1 MDETD
6 RITGEFA
13 DDDEEEVFQEREG
26 EDARIS
32 SVFSQLKPYCVEL
45 LELVQNPKKHSSAL
59 PALLQVLRTSQP
71 SALQPFFD
79 YSLFP
84 LLLLLDAAVDCR
96 SQQKVDTE
104 ENSFMPDVQK
114 MPHKVSD
121 KVAEGVLQCLEEL
134 LKKCHFRSVDQMVVV
149 LKKLTYGA
157 LLSPFEASEEFRE
170 GVIKCFRS
178 LLLSVLPCSNMCC
191 SCKQIHGL
199 PTLLEDKSM
208 ETSLCRS
215 LKYHSESQEC
225 LLSFLQS
232 QTASAAV
239 GHWLSLL
246 LKVHQFLFLVPSN

>member
-1 MDETD
+1 
-6 RITGEFA
+6 
-13 DDDEEEVFQEREG
+13 
-26 EDARIS
+26 
-32 SVFSQLKPYCVEL
+32 
-45 LELVQNPKKHSSAL
+45 
-59 PALLQVLRTSQP
+59 
-71 SALQPFFD
+71 
-79 YSLFP
+79 
-84 LLLLLDAAVDCR
+84 
-96 SQQKVDTE
+96 
-104 ENSFMPDVQK
+104 
-114 MPHKVSD
+114 
-121 KVAEGVLQCLEEL
+121 
-134 LKKCHFRSVDQMVVV
+134 MVVV

-246 LKVHQFLFLVPSN
+246 LKVHQFLFFFFLFLVPSN